1 MIKET
6 GATPLTLLSSAE
18 VWDRIDPLA
27 PDLGTDPVVMGL
39 GALPYAQ
46 LSCPQFERLCY
57 ELLVAEG
64 FSPRFFGRRGQRD
77 YGVDIIVE
85 SGEKRRVYQCK
96 NFAHEPKSAE
106 LRDAVAKF
114 EADWLIGANLPRP
127 QQFVYCCPQPL
138 NDKALG
144 ESWTKFKDDFQQRT
158 KVEVSFWDK
167 YALDARLRRLP
178 DIVAGLFSDSYAEHF
193 CMCDDWRD
201 DLWIRVSWNEARH
214 PSIERFLNWHK
225 RGAIYVSD
233 EDEQHFQ
240 DLLSASPVLAIRGLP
255 GSGKTFFGLEMGCR
269 LYEPRRRLYYAT
281 LKDSTNPD
289 RLWKSV
295 RRRGNLPSLF
305 VLDDCHLDLNCAG
318 IVRERLVPELK
329 GGAVKLL
336 FILRDPPVS
345 AIHEF
350 DDTPD
355 WLISLEQDEALIDM
369 RTSLNRTRTVVEHLR
384 TDMVGLSQL
393 RLGKLHHFSGGD
405 LLLLDELLSGI
416 HSPLELDELRPE
428 KLYHQIRSRYFEGN
442 RILPTIRILASLA
455 QFDLTPLA
463 SFLDGGWQSGEKALA
478 APLMSE
484 LFGPP
489 RYQFLHSSLAELV
502 LRAQA
507 ALEIDTAHLEQDVAK
522 TTAGALLTYL
532 HHLLL
537 SSAARDG
544 REVVFMANLELVL
557 TGRLK
562 LAEGSVEAG
571 IKASVLAD
579 EAIQAGVEAHLNH
592 CSFNFLNICLINL
605 SIAAH
610 PALRRYL
617 ELVENR
623 FRLLFQHHHDG
634 FDSIGLKTV
643 GTGFLSLRRNAP
655 DVLARMEEEFGSENL
670 LCLIVANG
678 NLFELFRI
686 LQYATSAFRE
696 ALMDRLDPGRAT
708 ALVEKTI
715 TARRSV
721 GTLHFTIRELSKT
734 DPALLG
740 RLEQAIGAQQF
751 LRLIAANGT
760 LFELFRIMEYAT
772 PAFREALMDRL
783 DPDGAAAL
791 VDKTIAAGRSVGTLP
806 LTMRELSETAP
817 ALLGRLEQAIG
828 AQQFLRLIAANG
840 TLFELFRIMEYATP
854 AFREALMDRLDP
866 AEAAALVDKTIAARR
881 SVGTLHLTMR
891 ELSETAPV
899 LLGRLEQAIGA
910 QQFLRLI
917 AANGTLF
924 ELFRIMEYA
933 TPAFREAL
941 MDRLDPDG
949 AAALVD
955 KTIAAGRSVGTL
967 PLAMRELSETD
978 PALLGRLEQAIGAQQ
993 FLRLIAANGTLI
1005 DLFGILERATS
1016 AFRKALVDRLDPDG
1030 ATVLVDKTI
1039 AAGRSIESLHHTLRQ
1054 LSKIPAQLERLE
1066 DLIGVHGWWRLFVG
1080 VGTLNSISQNT
1091 QVMSDVF
1098 RERIINASSD
1108 LGVPEW
1114 QGIIARGLFLNAC
1127 TFVTDKLATYPA
1139 ASRTAFCEALRQ
1151 AAGPLA
1157 AEASWFDIN
1166 PSHPPASPDSDESRI
1181 LHEALRMR
1189 VEGINM
1195 DGFFGLDFREA
1206 TNALAFAWRKR
1217 IDLRPSLASHF
1228 LEILPP
1234 TTEWPRQEG
1243 VIAAIRLVLAIAR
1256 SEAIPL
1262 QDAQQLLATTG
1273 LFLDQDV
1280 CAETHTLPLFLLIW
1294 NMVALHYE
1302 RVTNHSFDGA
1312 LPNKLVETLL
1322 DQLEQRVRSKGPN
1335 KEKIAQLALA
1345 GLLGF
1350 LLPSVTAKLRN
1361 IIKPF
1366 SGTTPWL
1373 EEEINKDQVGFVPAL
1388 FALEGIAL
1396 LKQSDAVFKPLV
1408 CAKIL
1413 LKLGKYEDI
1422 GPAIE
1427 HLRERVKRHGKR
1439 R

>member
-1 MIKET
+1 MTANNVI
-6 GATPLTLLSSAE
+6 PPITLLSSAE
-18 VWDRIDPLA
+18 VWDRVDPLA
-27 PDLGTDPVVMGL
+27 PDLGADPAAMGL
-39 GALPYAQ
+39 GELPYAQ
-46 LSCPQFERLCY
+46 LSGPQFERLCY

-64 FSPRFFGRRGQRD
+64 LSPRFFGRTGQRD

-85 SGEKRRVYQCK
+85 LGETRRVYQCK
-96 NFAHEPKSAE
+96 NFAHEPKWAE
-106 LRDAVAKF
+106 VRDAVTKF
-114 EADWLIGANLPRP
+114 EADWLIGADLPRP
-127 QQFVYCCPQPL
+127 QQFVYCCPHPL
-138 NDKALG
+138 DDKKLG
-144 ESWTKFKDDFQQRT
+144 ESWTRFKADFQQRT

-167 YALDARLRRLP
+167 YALDTRLRWLP

-193 CMCDDWRD
+193 CRCDDWRD
-201 DLWIRVSWNEARH
+201 DPWIRVRWNEARH

-225 RGAIYVSD
+225 RGSIYVSD

-269 LYEPRRRLYYAT
+269 LCEPRRRLYYAT

-295 RRRGNLPSLF
+295 RRRGSLPSLF
-305 VLDDCHLDLNCAG
+305 VLDDCHFDLNCAG

-336 FILRDPPVS
+336 FILRDPPGS
-345 AIHEF
+345 AINEF

-355 WLISLEQDEALIDM
+355 WLISLEQDKALIDM
-369 RTSLNRTRTVVEHLR
+369 RTSLNRTRTVAEHLR
-384 TDMVGLSQL
+384 TDLVGLSQL
-393 RLGKLHHFSGGD
+393 RLEKLHHFSGGD

-442 RILPTIRILASLA
+442 RILPTIRTLASLA

-478 APLMSE
+478 APLMNE

-502 LRAQA
+502 LRAQVA
-507 ALEIDTAHLEQDVAK
+507 MEIDAAHLEQDVAK
-522 TTAGALLTYL
+522 ASAGALLTYL
-532 HHLLL
+532 QHLLV
-537 SSAARDG
+537 SGAARNV
-544 REVVFMANLELVL
+544 REIGFMANLELVL

-562 LAEGSVEAG
+562 LVEGSVAAG

-579 EAIQAGVEAHLNH
+579 ETIRAGIEAHLNH
-592 CSFNFLNICLINL
+592 CSFAFLNACLFNL

-610 PALRRYL
+610 PAMRRYV
-617 ELVENR
+617 ELVEKR
-623 FRLLFQHHHDG
+623 FRLLFQYRLDG
-634 FDSIGLKTV
+634 FDTIGLETV
-643 GTGFLSLRRNAP
+643 GTGFSSLKRNAP
-655 DVLARMEEEFGSENL
+655 AVLARVEKEFGSE
-670 LCLIVANG
+670 
-678 NLFELFRI
+678 
-686 LQYATSAFRE
+686 
-696 ALMDRLDPGRAT
+696 
-708 ALVEKTI
+708 K
-715 TARRSV
+715 
-721 GTLHFTIRELSKT
+721 
-734 DPALLG
+734 
-740 RLEQAIGAQQF
+740 F

-760 LFELFRIMEYAT
+760 LFELFMILEYAT

-791 VDKTIAAGRSVGTLP
+791 VDKTIAAGRAVGTLH
-806 LTMRELSETAP
+806 LAMRELGEADP

-840 TLFELFRIMEYATP
+840 TLFELFMI
-854 AFREALMDRLDP
+854 L
-866 AEAAALVDKTIAARR
+866 
-881 SVGTLHLTMR
+881 
-891 ELSETAPV
+891 
-899 LLGRLEQAIGA
+899 
-910 QQFLRLI
+910 
-917 AANGTLF
+917 
-924 ELFRIMEYA
+924 EYA

-955 KTIAAGRSVGTL
+955 KTIAVGRAVGTLHLAMRELGEADPALLRRLEQAIGAQQFLRLIAANGTLIELFRILEYATPAFREALVDRLDPDGTAALVDKTIAAGRSVGTL
-967 PLAMRELSETD
+967 DLAMRELGEAD

-1005 DLFGILERATS
+1005 ELFGILERATS
-1016 AFRKALVDRLDPDG
+1016 AFREALMDRLDPAG
-1030 ATVLVDKTI
+1030 AATLVNKTT
-1039 AAGRSIESLHHTLRQ
+1039 AAGRSVESLHHTLRQ

-1066 DLIGVHGWWRLFVG
+1066 DLLGVHGWWCLFVG
-1080 VGTLNSISQNT
+1080 VGTLNSISQST
-1091 QVMSDVF
+1091 QAMSDGF

-1127 TFVTDKLATYPA
+1127 TFVSDKLAAYPA
-1139 ASRTAFCEALRQ
+1139 ASRKAFCEALSQ
-1151 AAGPLA
+1151 VAGPLA
-1157 AEASWFDIN
+1157 AKASWFDLN
-1166 PSHPPASPDSDESRI
+1166 PSHPPASLDSDESRI

-1195 DGFFGLDFREA
+1195 DAFFGLDFREA
-1206 TNALAFAWRKR
+1206 TNALAFAWRER
-1217 IDLRPSLASHF
+1217 TDLRPRLAAHF

-1243 VIAAIRLVLAIAR
+1243 VIAALRLVLTIAR

-1280 CAETHTLPLFLLIW
+1280 CADTHTLPLFLLIW

-1302 RVTNHSFDGA
+1302 RVANHSFDGA

-1322 DQLEQRVRSKGPN
+1322 DLLEQRVRSKGPN

-1361 IIKPF
+1361 IIKPL
-1366 SGTTPWL
+1366 SDATPWL
-1373 EEEINKDQVGFVPAL
+1373 EKEIIKDQTGFVPAL
-1388 FALEGIAL
+1388 FALEAIAL
-1396 LKQSDAVFKPLV
+1396 HKQSEAVFKPLV
-1408 CAKIL
+1408 CAKVL
-1413 LKLGKYEDI
+1413 LKLEKYEDI

>member
-806 LTMRELSETAP
+806 L
-817 ALLGRLEQAIG
+817 
-828 AQQFLRLIAANG
+828 
-840 TLFELFRIMEYATP
+840 
-854 AFREALMDRLDP
+854 
-866 AEAAALVDKTIAARR
+866 
-881 SVGTLHLTMR
+881 
-891 ELSETAPV
+891 
-899 LLGRLEQAIGA
+899 
-910 QQFLRLI
+910 
-917 AANGTLF
+917 
-924 ELFRIMEYA
+924 
-933 TPAFREAL
+933 
-941 MDRLDPDG
+941 
-949 AAALVD
+949 
-955 KTIAAGRSVGTL
+955 
-967 PLAMRELSETD
+967 AMRELSETD